1 LIKEAS
7 MYPNNV
13 LPHGAAYAAQLRQEA
28 NNARL
33 FAQAQQPNP
42 DRLIVARALLG
53 LARRIARFAERIE
66 PAATDAAN
74 RRPAPTSRPGRPA
87 RTTA

>member
-1 LIKEAS
+1 

-28 NNARL
+28 NTARL
-33 FAQAQQPNP
+33 LAQAQQPNP
-42 DRLIVARALLG
+42 DRVIVARALLA

-66 PAATDAAN
+66 PTATEAAN
-74 RRPAPTSRPGRPA
+74 WRPTRPHRRI

>member
-1 LIKEAS
+1 

-13 LPHGAAYAAQLRQEA
+13 LPHGAAYAAQLRKEA
-28 NNARL
+28 DTARL

-42 DRLIVARALLG
+42 DRLIVARALLA

-66 PAATDAAN
+66 PTATDAAN
-74 RRPAPTSRPGRPA
+74 WRPARTARPSHPA

>member
-1 LIKEAS
+1 

-13 LPHGAAYAAQLRQEA
+13 LPHGAAYAAKLRQEA
-28 NNARL
+28 DTARL
-33 FAQAQQPNP
+33 FAQARQPSR
-42 DRLIVARALLG
+42 DRLIVARALLA

-66 PAATDAAN
+66 PSATEAATW
-74 RRPAPTSRPGRPA
+74 RPVRPHRPV

>member
-1 LIKEAS
+1 

-33 FAQAQQPNP
+33 LAQAQQPNP

-66 PAATDAAN
+66 PTATEAAN
-74 RRPAPTSRPGRPA
+74 RRPARAPRPRHPA

>member
-1 LIKEAS
+1 
-7 MYPNNV
+7 MYPNSV

-28 NNARL
+28 DTARL
-33 FAQAQQPNP
+33 LAQAKQPSL
-42 DRLIVARALLG
+42 DRLIVARALLA

-66 PAATDAAN
+66 PTATEAAIW
-74 RRPAPTSRPGRPA
+74 RPPPPHRPI

>member
-1 LIKEAS
+1 

-28 NNARL
+28 TTARL
-33 FAQAQQPNP
+33 LAQAQKPSL
-42 DRLIVARALLG
+42 DRLMVARALLA

-66 PAATDAAN
+66 PTVTEAAN
-74 RRPAPTSRPGRPA
+74 RRPARPHRPI
-87 RTTA
+87 RTTT

>member
-1 LIKEAS
+1 

-28 NNARL
+28 NDARL
-33 FAQAQQPNP
+33 LAQAQQPSL
-42 DRLIVARALLG
+42 DRHMVARALLA
-53 LARRIARFAERIE
+53 LARRIARFAERID
-66 PAATDAAN
+66 PTAAQAAN
-74 RRPAPTSRPGRPA
+74 RRPARPHRPV

>member
-1 LIKEAS
+1 
-7 MYPNNV
+7 MYLNNV
-13 LPHGAAYAAQLRQEA
+13 LPHGAAYAAKLRQEA
-28 NNARL
+28 AHARL
-33 FAQAQQPNP
+33 LAQAQQPNP

-66 PAATDAAN
+66 PAATEAAN
-74 RRPAPTSRPGRPA
+74 RRPARASRPGHPA